1 MIISYVA
8 YCNTHGE
15 IVRLA
20 FGKASNNPPEGVDSQ
35 SGQTIVH
42 ITGELPVSRDEFVR
56 THYWDGNSWANR
68 PNKPNPVAT
77 WSDSGWTWNQS
88 ELISLV
94 KNERVAKLLECDWT
108 QLPDSPLSEIEKI
121 IWQEYRQELR
131 DITNNLDDITNLE
144 DVPWPTK
151 PE

>member
-68 PNKPNPVAT
+68 PNKPNPVAI
-77 WSDSGWTWNQS
+77 WSDSGWTWDHS
-88 ELISLV
+88 ELLDLV
-94 KNERVAKLLECDWT
+94 RNERIAILYQSDWT
-108 QLPDSPLSEIEKI
+108 QLTDAPLSTDMKNA
-121 IWQEYRQELR
+121 WAGYRQELR
-131 DITNNLDDITNLE
+131 DITDVLEGIESLD
-144 DVPWPTK
+144 DVPWPDT
-151 PE
+151 PA